1 MFGAIEVSTGR
12 WVYRLGRR
20 CDADFTT
27 LLDQVLR
34 AFPRSPVIAVICDND
49 SIHHARKVTAYLEE
63 HPRLELLYGARY
75 NPAERIWAALTNY
88 LANTADTW
96 PGRLRQIQS
105 CFRNPHPAR
114 CWPPPRPGPAPGYR
128 PVRSRTSGMRLVG
141 AVLVETH
148 DEWQVGERRY
158 LSEGSMALLIK
169 PPASSEGLA
178 TPALLK
184 A

>member
-1 MFGAIEVSTGR
+1 VFGAIGCTGR

-20 CDADFTT
+20 CAADFTT

-49 SIHHARKVTAYLEE
+49 SIHHARPDAG
-63 HPRLELLYGARY
+63 HRR
-75 NPAERIWAALTNY
+75 ALDQP
-88 LANTADTW
+88 LA
-96 PGRLRQIQS
+96 I
-105 CFRNPHPAR
+105 
-114 CWPPPRPGPAPGYR
+114 
-128 PVRSRTSGMRLVG
+128 LVG
-141 AVLVETH
+141 AVLVEIH

>member
-1 MFGAIEVSTGR
+1 M
-12 WVYRLGRR
+12 
-20 CDADFTT
+20 
-27 LLDQVLR
+27 
-34 AFPRSPVIAVICDND
+34 IAVICDND

-75 NPAERIWAALTNY
+75 SLHDNPA
-88 LANTADTW
+88 
-96 PGRLRQIQS
+96 
-105 CFRNPHPAR
+105 
-114 CWPPPRPGPAPGYR
+114 
-128 PVRSRTSGMRLVG
+128 
-141 AVLVETH
+141 

>member
-1 MFGAIEVSTGR
+1 M
-12 WVYRLGRR
+12 
-20 CDADFTT
+20 
-27 LLDQVLR
+27 
-34 AFPRSPVIAVICDND
+34 IAVICDND
-49 SIHHARKVTAYLEE
+49 SIHHARKVTTYLEE

-75 NPAERIWAALTNY
+75 RPHDNPAERIWAALTNY

-96 PGRLRQIQS
+96 PGRLRQIHS

-114 CWPPPRPGPAPGYR
+114 CGPPPRPDQPLAIARLEAELPEC
-128 PVRSRTSGMRLVG
+128 RLVG
-141 AVLVETH
+141 AVLVEIH